1 MVTDNDAAQFANLTA
16 ENISGFSERE
26 NPRAPTKQSPAPT
39 VSIALTFLDLKYF
52 LFPFS
57 YAITPE
63 SPRVITTFTCEGIFN
78 EEKFLSMKSN
88 QLTEE
93 PY

>member
-63 SPRVITTFTCEGIFN
+63 SPRVKQHLHAREYLMRKN
-78 EEKFLSMKSN
+78 SY
-88 QLTEE
+88 Q
-93 PY
+93 